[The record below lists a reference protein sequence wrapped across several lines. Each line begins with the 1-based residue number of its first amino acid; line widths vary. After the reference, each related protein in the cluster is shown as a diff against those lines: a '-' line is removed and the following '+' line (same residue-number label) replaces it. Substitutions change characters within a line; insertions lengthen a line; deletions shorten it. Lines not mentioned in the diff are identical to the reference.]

1 MTTPPVKPLHIRFGK
16 LLREHRTAQ
25 RATQLALG
33 RLVHVSADAV
43 AIWEKGRS
51 IPADEATARDLDAYL
66 HADGVLLQAWIE
78 ADNPTGQP
86 TAPDDSLSAVS
97 LLASSAQDA
106 AQFGTWA
113 EVVNTGA
120 VTITTLTARVRNLV
134 DRALAEPP
142 AAIVTEAAAIN
153 HTLFDLLRGHNK
165 PGHAKELYAAAGT
178 TCALLGWLSG
188 DLGHLDAAAMHG
200 ATAQTCAE
208 MAEDAG
214 VAAWAAVVQSKTAFW
229 AKDYVK
235 AANLA
240 RDGARHA
247 APGTAAVMLAY
258 QQADAWA
265 RLGATTQTVAALDD
279 ARRAEDTQRGAD
291 SLGGL
296 FSCGPGR
303 ALNYAA
309 GANNEI
315 SRHGHAQA
323 AADAALAVFANDR
336 SYGFGTVAQTHLTKV
351 LAYAN
356 AGDLDAAAAA
366 ARPLL
371 DLPPDRRLTTLTDRL
386 WPLARALAAPSMA
399 TSSVAAPLREEITAF
414 CVGSG
419 QLAIGAG
426 DGGGR

>member
-153 HTLFDLLRGHNK
+153 HTLFD
-165 PGHAKELYAAAGT
+165 
-178 TCALLGWLSG
+178 
-188 DLGHLDAAAMHG
+188 
-200 ATAQTCAE
+200 
-208 MAEDAG
+208 
-214 VAAWAAVVQSKTAFW
+214 
-229 AKDYVK
+229 
-235 AANLA
+235 
-240 RDGARHA
+240 
-247 APGTAAVMLAY
+247 
-258 QQADAWA
+258 
-265 RLGATTQTVAALDD
+265 
-279 ARRAEDTQRGAD
+279 
-291 SLGGL
+291 
-296 FSCGPGR
+296 
-303 ALNYAA
+303 
-309 GANNEI
+309 
-315 SRHGHAQA
+315 
-323 AADAALAVFANDR
+323 
-336 SYGFGTVAQTHLTKV
+336 
-351 LAYAN
+351 
-356 AGDLDAAAAA
+356 
-366 ARPLL
+366 
-371 DLPPDRRLTTLTDRL
+371 
-386 WPLARALAAPSMA
+386 
-399 TSSVAAPLREEITAF
+399 
-414 CVGSG
+414 
-419 QLAIGAG
+419 
-426 DGGGR
+426 